1 MANRKFGFHS
11 GVVNCRDIVVDN
23 DFTVKGDLIFGDAS
37 TDTLT
42 VNGALTLLADNLIG
56 TNKKIQFRD
65 TGLFI
70 HSSADGKITYSS
82 DGAGADDHIFSG
94 TVTFNDDVTGLVSTV
109 TDAGHTHTATVTD
122 AGHSHTATV
131 TDAGHTHTMSNV
143 ALPMGII
150 TGALG
155 VATNY
160 MAGAVGAADATE
172 RFIVMPFDGSVYGAY
187 GFLGTAPGGSDTVI
201 VTVRRNGADGITTFT
216 ITGADVAGNNTVNH
230 VSFSAGDRLSVK
242 AVSSAGTAADLSVTL
257 KISALSESSV
267 TGATVANS
275 TDVTGATVA
284 NSSDATGVT
293 VATL

>member
-1 MANRKFGFHS
+1 MS
-11 GVVNCRDIVVDN
+11 YEDIFRAIKVKDKIRCEG
-23 DFTVKGDLIFGDAS
+23 DFSVLGSFTFGDAS
-37 TDTLT
+37 AD
-42 VNGALTLLADNLIG
+42 ALTINGVTSFNERAIFATD
-56 TNKKIQFRD
+56 KKLQFRA
-65 TGLFI
+65 TGNYI
-70 HSSADGKITYSS
+70 YSPAADKIEVVAASAAADAIKLTSKVTF
-82 DGAGADDHIFSG
+82 GAD
-94 TVTFNDDVTGLVSTV
+94 VAGLVSTV
-109 TDAGHTHTATVTD
+109 TDAGHSHTATVTD
-122 AGHSHTATV
+122 AGHTHTATV

-155 VATNY
+155 AATNY
-160 MAGAVGAADATE
+160 MAGAVGVADAAE

-216 ITGADVAGNNTVNH
+216 ITGAAVAGNDTVNH

-284 NSSDATGVT
+284 NSSETTGVT
-293 VATL
+293 VATV